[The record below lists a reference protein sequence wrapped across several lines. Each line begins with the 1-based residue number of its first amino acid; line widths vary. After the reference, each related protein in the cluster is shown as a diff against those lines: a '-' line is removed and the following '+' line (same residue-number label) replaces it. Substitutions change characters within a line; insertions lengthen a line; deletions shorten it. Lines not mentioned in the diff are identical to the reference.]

1 VAELRKEVAV
11 AALDATRVDLLQEGE
26 KILVATALSE
36 LIDTHANGDV
46 KAIALRKL
54 IKLGDGFDSIKRLE
68 DSLDSP
74 HQDLS
79 LAAANLIV
87 TLNVQTPEV
96 RESAAKILQSQRQSA
111 LLNASAAQI
120 LLGYPDLTPEELRLL
135 KP

>member
-1 VAELRKEVAV
+1 VAV